1 MRGAKGQTISA
12 SPRSVARTRAV
23 FPPPSQSRF
32 CLTQPIS
39 DSWSGGRS
47 TQTRSGTCA
56 VSEFRQL
63 CKAVGHLPGTRPPE
77 GAGGK
82 QDQGNAG
89 LDAVA
94 SAPPFRAEPAL
105 GCKIQVGEQS
115 EPQHWS
121 SSSQLYPL
129 STTWRGRGPTAIPF
143 LHLDLGHSP
152 ASALLGG
159 SKEKGTCMKWGL
171 SHAGT
176 AVCFLAVMI
185 QLLFQV

>member
-129 STTWRGRGPTAIPF
+129 STTWRGRGPEP
-143 LHLDLGHSP
+143 SP
-152 ASALLGG
+152 SFTLTL
-159 SKEKGTCMKWGL
+159 
-171 SHAGT
+171 GT
-176 AVCFLAVMI
+176 APPLPCWEGAKRKEHA
-185 QLLFQV
+185 